1 MAVMF
6 VHGVPASSGLWREV
20 IRLVD
25 RKDEVVAV
33 DLPGMVTPPP
43 PGWVADK
50 DNYVWWLI
58 GEIEALVQRNG
69 GPIHLVGHDW
79 GCLLTLR
86 AASLRPELLRSVAAG
101 NAPIDPHW
109 PLHAWWQVWNEPGIG
124 EDSLRTLLAPHAAQL
139 MQSHGFTPED
149 AAACAFV
156 TPFGQASILSL
167 YRSAR
172 TIGADWSEDLAKIVV
187 PSMLIWG
194 IHDLV
199 VPVEIGRR
207 MATRM
212 GAELV
217 ELESEHFWPYQQPAE
232 AAAALTRLWTRA
244 ERSNATILTQ
254 STADIH
260 ARLKRTAG

>member
-6 VHGVPASSGLWREV
+6 VHGVPASSRLWRQ
-20 IRLVD
+20 IISIVD
-25 RKDEVVAV
+25 RQDEVVAV

-43 PGWVADK
+43 LGWVADK
-50 DNYVWWLI
+50 DNYVQWLI
-58 GEIEALVQRNG
+58 GEIEALVERSG

-109 PLHAWWQVWNEPGIG
+109 PLHAWWRVWNEPATG
-124 EDSLRTLLAPHAAQL
+124 EAAMKQLLAPHAAKL
-139 MQSHGFTPED
+139 MVTHGFTPED

-167 YRSAR
+167 YRSAQN
-172 TIGADWSEDLAKIVV
+172 IGTEWAADLAKIVI

-194 IHDLV
+194 IYDLV
-199 VPVEIGRR
+199 VPIEIGRR
-207 MATRM
+207 MASRI

-217 ELESEHFWPYQQPAE
+217 ELESEHFWPYQQPAA
-232 AAAALTRLWTRA
+232 AAAALTRLWARA

-254 STADIH
+254 SATDIH
-260 ARLKRTAG
+260 ARLQVAGR